1 MPRSADYTIQGF
13 LYQFNKT
20 LLEILKAEPDAIVNI
35 EGLVEDIEV
44 VSSAKVTGI
53 QCKYHEAAKK
63 FTPSAIYKP
72 LLQMLKDFSNYS
84 DNNQGIE
91 YVLFAHFPGAE
102 EECPPVGKQECEDAL
117 ASKDKKFEKLINEIP
132 DHIDLDEFLRRF
144 RMEFGPTYNELVKK
158 VITALKNNDISPEE
172 IETLA
177 YPNAIHIIA
186 CISILHDPAK
196 RKITRNQF
204 LDQLDEIRTT
214 AISRWTLALSTRKK
228 LLDARRKQLKEHLNV
243 NSRCRYFV
251 VNPDNFRDFDTRFV
265 LFLNSYLQKYH
276 YKPTHINP
284 PIFCV
289 CASRE
294 DIQNIRSRLYQKN
307 IRTTDG
313 YVGGQFE
320 ESHFFREP
328 CSRKINR
335 SSIHREF
342 DLRII
347 DWERHGAVINK
358 KKCDDLFVFGN
369 LNLDSIETSDVNV
382 EELTSTT
389 IKEIEYVMG
398 ISNVCD

>member
-20 LLEILKAEPDAIVNI
+20 ILEILKAEPDASVNI
-35 EGLVEDIEV
+35 EGLIEDIEI
-44 VSSAKVTGI
+44 VSSKKMTGI

-63 FTPSAIYKP
+63 FTQSAIYKP
-72 LLQMLKDFSNYS
+72 LLQMLKHFSRNP
-84 DNNQGIE
+84 DHNVE
-91 YVLFAHFPGAE
+91 YVLFAHFPGTG
-102 EECPPVGKQECEDAL
+102 EECPIIGKQECEDAL
-117 ASKDKKFEKLINEIP
+117 ASKDKKFKDIIGEIP
-132 DHIDLDEFLRRF
+132 DHVNLDEFLHRF
-144 RMEFGPTYNELVKK
+144 KMEFGPNYDSLVKE
-158 VITALKNNDISPEE
+158 VILSLKDNNIPSEE
-172 IETLA
+172 IEALA

-186 CISILHDPAK
+186 CISILHDPS
-196 RKITRNQF
+196 RRQITKTQF
-204 LDQLDEIRTT
+204 LDQLNDIRTT
-214 AISRWTLALSTRKK
+214 VISRWTLALSTRKK
-228 LLDARRKQLKEHLNV
+228 ILDARRKQLKEHLNV

-251 VNPDNFRDFDTRFV
+251 IDPDNFRDFDTRFV

-328 CSRKINR
+328 CSRKING